1 MAIIYDNKKISLTDN
16 SAKSFTKKLKS
27 KNLDASKKR
36 DAFIKESKQSLKIT
50 TSNNITTIRIKNM

>member
-50 TSNNITTIRIKNM
+50 TSNNITTIKIKNM

>member
-16 SAKSFTKKLKS
+16 SAKNFAKKLKS
-27 KNLDASKKR
+27 KDLDASKKR